1 MNRSRARRQR
11 KKRKQTLVCV
21 TLCAA
26 LLVMIGWGIAFLWQ
40 NRVPENAGNGS
51 DIPPA
56 GAAIMENDEE
66 KDSENGGNET
76 DRIPESGIMTQEPT
90 ATQPA
95 KQEQIAPDFTE
106 TSAPVPTEAPAPAPA
121 PPRQMLPLEGLI
133 IGIDP
138 GHQAKGDSSQEAVA
152 PGSTE
157 TKMKVSGG
165 TQGVSTRIPEYVVN
179 LEVAF
184 LLRDRLEELGAQ
196 VVMTRES
203 HDVNISN
210 QERAAVCNDA
220 GADLVLRLHCNGAN
234 DQSVDGIS
242 LFVRATGQGA
252 EEALAA
258 AEALMPA
265 MLAATGADNFGIYR
279 RDSYT
284 GLNWSVP
291 PSILV
296 EMGFMS
302 NPQEDEKLCDPVYQ
316 AQLVEGMVQGIADY
330 FGREIPEVSE

>member
-11 KKRKQTLVCV
+11 KKQKQTLVCV

-26 LLVMIGWGIAFLWQ
+26 LLVMIGWGFAFLWQ
-40 NRVPENAGNGS
+40 NRAPENAGNGS
-51 DIPPA
+51 DVPPT

-66 KDSENGGNET
+66 KDSENGENET
-76 DRIPESGIMTQEPT
+76 DRIPETEIATPDPES
-90 ATQPA
+90 TQPA
-95 KQEQIAPDFTE
+95 EQGWAAPDITQTVE
-106 TSAPVPTEAPAPAPA
+106 PVPMAAPTPAPA
-121 PPRQMLPLEGLI
+121 PPKQMLPLEGLI

-138 GHQAKGDSSQEAVA
+138 GHQARGDSSQEAVA

-184 LLRDRLEELGAQ
+184 LLRERLEELGAQ

-252 EEALAA
+252 EEALSA

-302 NPQEDEKLCDPVYQ
+302 NPREDEKLCDPVYQ